1 MTMNQAAML
10 AKAAW
15 THGARPAV
23 SLGQDVKLNY
33 RQLSEKVERLAG
45 GLQALGLAPG
55 ARIALVMKNV
65 PEYVEVLYAV
75 WHAGFAAVP
84 INAKLHPREYAY
96 ILGNSGTSLCFASPE
111 MMADVVGLQAE
122 LPALQQ
128 IVDISGEAYQALCA
142 GEAVP
147 VADTG
152 PDSLA
157 WLFYT
162 SGTTGQPKGAM
173 LTNRNLT
180 SMVMNYYGDVDRIS
194 ERDCMIHCAPFSHG
208 SGLYGLPHVAK
219 AANNIFPASGGFEPA
234 ECLDLI
240 SHWPNCSFFFAPT
253 MITRL
258 VNAPQLR
265 EADTAHLRAIIYGGG
280 PMYVADTLKALD
292 AFGPKLVQIYGQGE
306 SPMTITGLSMQAH
319 MDRDQPRFL
328 DRLGSAG
335 IARTDVDVRVVDPD
349 ENDVPTGQLGEIVCR
364 GDVVMAGYYNNPDAT
379 ADTLRGGWLH
389 TGDVGAFDE
398 DGFLTLKDR
407 AKDMIISGGSNIY
420 PREVEEILLRHPGVL
435 ECSVIGKAHPDW
447 GEEVIAFIVK
457 KEGDEVDEPALDQLC
472 LDNIARFKRP
482 KHYHFVDALPKNN
495 YGKVL
500 KTELRGLA

>member
-1 MTMNQAAML
+1 MTTNQAAML

-15 THGARPAV
+15 THGDRPAV
-23 SLGQDVKLNY
+23 SLGQEVKLDY
-33 RQLSEKVERLAG
+33 RQLAAKVAKLAG
-45 GLQALGLAPG
+45 GLQSLDLAPG
-55 ARIALVMKNV
+55 ARIGLVMKNI

-96 ILGNSGTSLCFASPE
+96 ILENSGASLCFASPE
-111 MMADVVGLQAE
+111 LMEDVTPLQTE
-122 LPALQQ
+122 LPTLQQ
-128 IVDISGEAYQALCA
+128 IIDVGGAAYQTLCGSDA
-142 GEAVP
+142 AP

-152 PDSLA
+152 PDDLA

-173 LTNRNLT
+173 LSNRNLT
-180 SMVMNYYGDVDRIS
+180 SMVMNYYGDVDGIS
-194 ERDCMIHCAPFSHG
+194 EIDCMIHCAPFSHG

-219 AANNIFPASGGFEPA
+219 AANNIFPTTGGFEPA

-240 SHWPNCSFFFAPT
+240 AHWPNCSFFFAPT

-258 VNAPQLR
+258 INAPQLR
-265 EADTAHLRAIIYGGG
+265 EADTGHLRTIIYGGG

-306 SPMTITGLSMQAH
+306 SPMTITGLSKAAH
-319 MDRDQPRFL
+319 MDNNHPRVQ

-335 IARTDVDVRVVDPD
+335 IARTDVDVRVVDH
-349 ENDVPTGQLGEIVCR
+349 NDNEVPTGEMGEIVCR

-389 TGDVGAFDE
+389 TGDVGAFDS

-407 AKDMIISGGSNIY
+407 AKDMIISGGTNIY
-420 PREVEEILLRHPGVL
+420 PREVEEVLLRHAGVL
-435 ECSVIGKAHPDW
+435 ECSVIGKPHADW
-447 GEEVIAFIVK
+447 GEEVIAFVVK
-457 KEGDEVDEPALDQLC
+457 QEGGDVDETALDQLC
-472 LDNIARFKRP
+472 LNNIARFKRP

-500 KTELRGLA
+500 KTELRQRL

>member
-15 THGARPAV
+15 SHGTRPAV

-33 RQLSEKVERLAG
+33 RQLSEKVARLAG
-45 GLQALGLAPG
+45 GLQSLDLAPG

-96 ILGNSGTSLCFASPE
+96 ILENSGASLCFASSE
-111 MMADVVGLQAE
+111 MMADVAGLQAE

-128 IVDISGEAYQALCA
+128 IVDIAGKSYQALCA
-142 GEAVP
+142 GDSIP

-152 PDSLA
+152 PDDLA

-258 VNAPQLR
+258 INAPQLR
-265 EADTAHLRAIIYGGG
+265 EANTGHLRAIIYGGG

-335 IARTDVDVRVVDPD
+335 IARTDVDVRVVGPD

-379 ADTLRGGWLH
+379 ADTLRDGWLH

-482 KHYHFVDALPKNN
+482 KHYRFVDALPKNN

-500 KTELRGLA
+500 KTELREMA

>member
-1 MTMNQAAML
+1 
-10 AKAAW
+10 
-15 THGARPAV
+15 
-23 SLGQDVKLNY
+23 
-33 RQLSEKVERLAG
+33 
-45 GLQALGLAPG
+45 
-55 ARIALVMKNV
+55 
-65 PEYVEVLYAV
+65 
-75 WHAGFAAVP
+75 
-84 INAKLHPREYAY
+84 
-96 ILGNSGTSLCFASPE
+96 
-111 MMADVVGLQAE
+111 
-122 LPALQQ
+122 
-128 IVDISGEAYQALCA
+128 
-142 GEAVP
+142 
-147 VADTG
+147 
-152 PDSLA
+152 
-157 WLFYT
+157 
-162 SGTTGQPKGAM
+162 M

-194 ERDCMIHCAPFSHG
+194 EQDCMIHCAPFSHG

-240 SHWPNCSFFFAPT
+240 AHWPNCSFFFAPT

-258 VNAPQLR
+258 INAPQLR
-265 EADTAHLRAIIYGGG
+265 EADTGNLRAIIYGGG

-306 SPMTITGLSMQAH
+306 SPMTITGLSMAAH
-319 MDRDQPRFL
+319 MDSDHPRFL

-335 IARTDVDVRVVDPD
+335 IARTDVDVRVVDQD
-349 ENDVPTGQLGEIVCR
+349 DNEVATGEMGEIVCR

-420 PREVEEILLRHPGVL
+420 PREVEEVLLRHPGVL

-447 GEEVIAFIVK
+447 GEEVIAFVVK
-457 KEGDEVDEPALDQLC
+457 QNGGEVDEPALDQLC

-500 KTELRGLA
+500 KTELREMV